1 MLREIYNENN
11 DENYVIQTYIC
22 CDAVELLPN
31 GEEAARRAIQ
41 WNITS
46 ASPADLLS
54 KLNKLWW
61 TIRSKHMPR
70 HVTLW
75 NVT

>member
-22 CDAVELLPN
+22 CDAVELLSN

-41 WNITS
+41 
-46 ASPADLLS
+46 
-54 KLNKLWW
+54 
-61 TIRSKHMPR
+61 
-70 HVTLW
+70 
-75 NVT
+75 